1 MDNRDMYYN
10 GTYGGYTPFNNMPNG
25 IGGIP
30 FQNQYD
36 MNNGLN
42 SQMPNNNYT
51 NNYFNDINERLNR
64 LERQIKRIEQ
74 RLTRLE
80 TPYANTTNYN
90 QDIDNNMYMM

>member
-10 GTYGGYTPFNNMPNG
+10 GTYGGYTPFNNMSNG
-25 IGGIP
+25 MMP

-42 SQMPNNNYT
+42 NQMPN

-64 LERQIKRIEQ
+64 LERQVKRIDQ

-80 TPYANTTNYN
+80 TPYANTNNYN